1 MPPHPISSNN
11 PQVTI
16 RRGPSIEVLRT
27 REFKK
32 AFLGSLSREIAKMAI
47 VSPFVTPIPGFA
59 STVEFF
65 RNLAIRMPN
74 ASFDFVTAPPHDKK
88 QNVLSWNEANLIA
101 QLGVTLIIR
110 PRKLHSKVYYVRFS
124 EGDSSSFVGS
134 ANFTKGGF
142 QTNDETV
149 AYWRRSE
156 PDIEVERELARL
168 TGPGSYDLLQWT
180 IKTTT
185 DDTFEEADD
194 AN

>member
-1 MPPHPISSNN
+1 M
-11 PQVTI
+11 T
-16 RRGPSIEVLRT
+16 
-27 REFKK
+27 
-32 AFLGSLSREIAKMAI
+32 I

-65 RNLAIRMPN
+65 GILASRMPS
-74 ASFDFVTAPPHDKK
+74 ASFDFVTAPPHDRQ
-88 QNVLSWNEANLIA
+88 QNVLSWYEANLIA
-101 QLGVTLIIR
+101 QLGVTLMIR
-110 PRKLHSKVYYVRFS
+110 PRNLHSKVYYLRYP

-156 PDIEVERELARL
+156 PDLEVERELARL
-168 TGPGSYDLLQWT
+168 TGPGSYELLQWT
-180 IKTTT
+180 IKTKTN
-185 DDTFEEADD
+185 DKFEEADD